1 MINRNSSHERLP
13 SAKVEPGCSR
23 VKDNTKEKKHQQQVH
38 NPWFA
43 RLLGGHICL
52 CIEGEQ
58 MGGEREIKDNNSPGA
73 VWEVGLSLQP
83 QFATASSR
91 QQTSAAMTSDYS
103 REMGRGSDE
112 RGWKWWGVGWGVG
125 TVHLQLLQSSL
136 PDTCSGSGCKQD
148 HT

>member
-1 MINRNSSHERLP
+1 MINRNSSHGRLR

-38 NPWFA
+38 NPCFA
-43 RLLGGHICL
+43 RLLGGHVCL
-52 CIEGEQ
+52 CIEGEE
-58 MGGEREIKDNNSPGA
+58 MGGGRDKG
-73 VWEVGLSLQP
+73 Q
-83 QFATASSR
+83 QQSR
-91 QQTSAAMTSDYS
+91 RCLRSWTVPSTPVCYSEQTSAAMTSDYS

-112 RGWKWWGVGWGVG
+112 RGWKWQGVGWGVG

-148 HT
+148 HA